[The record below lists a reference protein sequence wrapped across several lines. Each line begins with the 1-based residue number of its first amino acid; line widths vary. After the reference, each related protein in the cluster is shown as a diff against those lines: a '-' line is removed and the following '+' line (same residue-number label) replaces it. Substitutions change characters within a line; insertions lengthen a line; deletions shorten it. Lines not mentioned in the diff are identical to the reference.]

1 MNVSHKLLQQALALH
16 QQGDLPRARTLYEQV
31 LAAEPRN
38 FDALHLSGVLARQ
51 GGDTQKALDLIGKAI
66 AVDPTRAIAHCNLG
80 VALQD
85 SRRFSDALDS
95 FDLALALQP
104 RYTLALS
111 NRGNALRNLG
121 RLDEALASY
130 NEALDV
136 QPDYAEALCNRGA
149 ALQELGRHEEALDS
163 FGPALSVRRDY
174 PEALHGAASSLLA
187 LGAVSDALEGFER
200 AIKLRPDYA
209 EAWCARG
216 SLLLRAQDL
225 NGALA
230 SFQEALDIRP
240 DYARAQLGIA
250 NTLRAL
256 GRAGHAIAAY
266 EKSLALGADPELVG
280 YMLAA
285 LGAQQAP
292 SASPA
297 AYVQG
302 LFDQYAGRFDHHL
315 VEVLQ
320 YRTPALL
327 ADAVR
332 RSALQTVAAE
342 PVLDVLDLGCGTG
355 LCGALLRPMARTLEG
370 VDLSPRML
378 ERARELGIYD
388 ALHCAEMTGF
398 LLARPLS
405 ADLIVAA
412 DVFVYAGDLA
422 AVFAAARAAL
432 RPAGQLAFSVEVL
445 HAGGS
450 PDAGSFALRSSGRYA
465 HSEAYLRG
473 LAAAHGFAVSALEPC
488 VLRKEDGADIAGLLA
503 VMSV

>member
-1 MNVSHKLLQQALALH
+1 MDDKHTILQQAVTLH
-16 QQGDLPRARTLYEQV
+16 QQGNFASAQALYEQV
-31 LAAEPRN
+31 LAADPRN

-51 GGDTQKALDLIGKAI
+51 RGDAQRALELIGQAI

-85 SRRFSDALDS
+85 ACRFAAALDS
-95 FDLALALQP
+95 FELALALQP
-104 RYTLALS
+104 RYAMALS

-121 RLDEALASY
+121 RLEDALASY
-130 NEALDV
+130 GEALDV
-136 QPDYAEALCNRGA
+136 QPEYAEALCNRA
-149 ALQELGRHEEALDS
+149 AVLQELGRHGEALDN
-163 FGPALSVRRDY
+163 FGAALSVRRTY
-174 PEALHGAASSLLA
+174 PEALHGAAASLLA
-187 LGAVSDALEGFER
+187 LGEAGQALEGFER
-200 AIKLRPDYA
+200 ALRLRPDYA

-216 SLLLRAQDL
+216 SLLLRAGELD
-225 NGALA
+225 
-230 SFQEALDIRP
+230 EALGSFLRALEVRG
-240 DYARAQLGIA
+240 DYARAQLGVA
-250 NTLRAL
+250 NTLRAQ
-256 GRAGHAIAAY
+256 GRGEEAVAAY
-266 EKSLALGADPELVG
+266 EKALAFGADPEVVG

-302 LFDQYAGRFDHHL
+302 LFDQYAGRFDRHL

-332 RSALQTVAAE
+332 RSALQSAVADVE
-342 PVLDVLDLGCGTG
+342 PLRDVLDLGCGTG
-355 LCGALLRPMARTLEG
+355 LCGALLRPMARRLEG

-388 ALHCAEMTGF
+388 ALHCAEMTAF
-398 LLARPLS
+398 LLARAGG

-412 DVFVYAGDLA
+412 DVFVYAGDLG

-432 RPAGQLAFSVEVL
+432 RAGGQLAFSVEALPAPGVP
-445 HAGGS
+445 GG
-450 PDAGSFALRSSGRYA
+450 FALRPSGRYA
-465 HSEAYLRG
+465 HSEAYLRK
-473 LAAAHGFAVSALEPC
+473 LAAANGFAVAALEPC

-503 VMSV
+503 VFTG